1 MTKRE
6 IDKQTKDRALR
17 GERDAALEILYDIH
31 WQLEN
36 RCRELSDD
44 VRELWLTPGNAAY
57 LREALGQILG
67 GVQPDVAL
75 GLRTGDACRPP
86 PSSDAIWWRRF
97 LIRAGVQELIEDGT
111 AKTKT
116 AAFKRLAESRCY
128 PDLTGTGA
136 DESIPWT
143 RVRDIYYGHKQ

>member
-1 MTKRE
+1 MTPR
-6 IDKQTKDRALR
+6 IAQRSHQIL
-17 GERDAALEILYDIH
+17 GRDQPWRLGDLV
-31 WQLEN
+31 
-36 RCRELSDD
+36 ELVEAPAEAG
-44 VRELWLTPGNAAY
+44 VRTGGAHRPPNP
-57 LREALGQILG
+57 ALGQILG